1 MGNLLSYSGDLHQ
14 IRAMQS
20 KLTSEEQILEILQLS
35 SVPQVIAYLKRTPE
49 YEEAWK
55 DLDENALHRGQIQ
68 KLLKTSIFN
77 NFSRIYQFANKEQR
91 KFLELYSKRYE
102 IRVLKEI
109 LTDLFDHRDSDPVD
123 ITPYCE
129 FFRKHSK
136 LDLDVLTACS
146 SMEELIEAL
155 KGHEFYQPLSQIQNH
170 ESALLFDYGMA
181 LDLYH
186 FSQIWNVRKKLFSG
200 NDLKEITMAYG
211 EKFDMLNL
219 QFIFRSKRFFHMAP
233 ADIYALLDPHEL

>member
-1 MGNLLSYSGDLHQ
+1 M
-14 IRAMQS
+14 
-20 KLTSEEQILEILQLS
+20 
-35 SVPQVIAYLKRTPE
+35 
-49 YEEAWK
+49 
-55 DLDENALHRGQIQ
+55 
-68 KLLKTSIFN
+68 
-77 NFSRIYQFANKEQR
+77 
-91 KFLELYSKRYE
+91 
-102 IRVLKEI
+102 LKEI

-136 LDLDVLTACS
+136 LDLDVLMPAS
-146 SMEELIEAL
+146 NMEELIDGSE
-155 KGHEFYQPLSQIQNH
+155 GHEIYQPLSQIQNH

-181 LDLYH
+181 LDLYY

-233 ADIYALLDPHEL
+233 GRYLRSTDPHEL